1 MSSDLSPYIGRWV
14 ALADGQVSG
23 VGYTGPEALRAA
35 RRNRPKEKNL
45 ELRYIEPEDGEPL
58 TLSPILESL
67 YPIFAQLDRP
77 VYLVGGAVRDALLG
91 RASHDLDFAVPEKGI
106 KTAFKVADTLGVPAY
121 ILDKERDIGRVMLA
135 DEDTSLD
142 FARYRGESLEDD
154 LRDRDFTINALA
166 LPAVAKTSASVV
178 DLFGGMDDLQNKI
191 VRQVHEHSLTD
202 DPIRGLRA
210 VRIAVRFGF
219 TLDES
224 TAADIQPAVKQLS
237 NTSAERARD
246 EWFNI
251 MNNRPHIAL
260 HELHRLDVLRIV
272 LPRIAFLEGVEQSAP
287 HHEDVFDHTLSVLRW
302 LPVVEQVVFEEAVD
316 ITDQVTADLEQLLAS
331 YRPLLQAHL
340 ERRVSGDI
348 DGRLVL
354 RIAALYHDV
363 GKAETQTIEPD
374 GRIRFL
380 KHDKVGATIVEE
392 RLRQFRLSNEA
403 IQHIKQV
410 VRGHMRPL
418 LFARE
423 PKLTD
428 RAIFRFCRKYSTAVL
443 DILLLSLADHLATY
457 DGGGTFDNSWEQL
470 LELEQRVLSFY
481 AERFVVLKQAAPLL
495 TGRDVMEHLRLEGGP
510 EIGRLLR
517 LLAEAQT
524 LGEVTTR
531 EEAFAFIE
539 QSHH

>member
-1 MSSDLSPYIGRWV
+1 MSRDLSPYIGRWV

-35 RRNRPKEKNL
+35 RHNRPKDKNL
-45 ELRYIEPEDGEPL
+45 ELRYIEPAGGEPL
-58 TLSPILESL
+58 TLSPILEKL
-67 YPIFAQLDRP
+67 YPILAKLDRP

-106 KTAFKVADTLGVPAY
+106 KTAFKVADALGVPAY

-142 FARYRGESLEDD
+142 FARYRGQSLEDD

-166 LPAVAKTSASVV
+166 LPAVAKSSASVI
-178 DLFGGMDDLQNKI
+178 DLFGGLDDLQNKI
-191 VRQVHEHSLTD
+191 VRQVHEDSLTD

-219 TLDES
+219 TLDGT
-224 TAADIQPAVKQLS
+224 TAGNIEPAVKQLS

-251 MNNRPHIAL
+251 MNDRPHIAL
-260 HELHRLDVLRIV
+260 RYLHQLGGLRIV
-272 LPRIAFLEGVEQSAP
+272 LPRIALLDGVEQSAP
-287 HHEDVFDHTLSVLRW
+287 HHEDVFEHTLSVLRW
-302 LPVVEQVVFEEAVD
+302 LPIVEQVVWGETAEEID
-316 ITDQVTADLEQLLAS
+316 PLTADLEQLLQP
-331 YRPLLQAHL
+331 YRPLLQEHL
-340 ERRVSGDI
+340 ARRVSGDI

-363 GKAETQTIEPD
+363 GKAETQTVEPD

-380 KHDKVGATIVEE
+380 GHDKVGATIVEA

-403 IQHIKQV
+403 IQHIKQI

-423 PKLTD
+423 PQLTG

-457 DGGGTFDNSWEQL
+457 DGAGEFDDSWGQL
-470 LELEQRVLSFY
+470 LELEQQILSFY
-481 AERFVVLKQAAPLL
+481 SERFVVLEQAAPLL
-495 TGRDVMEHLRLEGGP
+495 SGRDVMDHLQLEGGP

-531 EEAFAFIE
+531 EEAFVFIE
-539 QSHH
+539 QTQS